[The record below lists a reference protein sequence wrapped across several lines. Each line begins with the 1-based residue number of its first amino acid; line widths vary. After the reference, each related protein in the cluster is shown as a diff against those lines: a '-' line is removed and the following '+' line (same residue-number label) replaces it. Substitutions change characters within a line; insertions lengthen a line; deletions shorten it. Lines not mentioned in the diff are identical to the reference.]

1 MRVELMCIS
10 EESECIFVPYDYEN
24 FSTPI
29 YLKFLISKH
38 INDKNK
44 DLK

>member
-10 EESECIFVPYDYEN
+10 EESEYIFVPYDYEK

-29 YLKFLISKH
+29 YFKFLISKH

>member
-1 MRVELMCIS
+1 MCIS
-10 EESECIFVPYDYEN
+10 DESEYIFVPYDYEN

-29 YLKFLISKH
+29 YFKFLMRKP